1 MRTLPGTL
9 AAPWDTVRALRVHSE
24 VMQCDKEF
32 YIRVDGARYCFPA
45 NMTKTFQ

>member
-24 VMQCDKEF
+24 VMQCDKGF
-32 YIRVDGARYCFPA
+32 YTRIDDARYRFPPNDA
-45 NMTKTFQ
+45 KTI